1 MDGTLLFR
9 EDFGGNDPNDPV
21 AGNDPAPGMTSSYTQ
36 IFDTATCIAQFPCTG
51 MGSGRYLLTKIGYR
65 NASTYTY
72 SHWFIMDDHTYP
84 NDYTRGYLLEI
95 DGRTDNATLFETV
108 IDGLCEGSKLTF
120 SAYVTNITT
129 AHSYNQ
135 GNNGDPQL
143 SFVLLDPETG
153 AELTTPYK
161 TGPIPVD
168 RSYENMP
175 GEWRNS
181 AHWNLVG
188 MNFTVP
194 SGRTAIKLVIKN
206 ACTSSG
212 GNDFAID
219 DIEIRLCVPPV
230 TITGETEVC
239 PGTSTTLTADFSNDG
254 TFPEPLVY
262 KWWFSTD
269 SLTWTEQSET
279 SNVLTI
285 PTVQNSDYGWYK
297 AAVAGHGNIERVNCR
312 AQSEP
317 FHLTVKNCDPQNP
330 ELCMDGTLLYRED
343 FGGNDPEDPRVKQTP
358 APGMTYGQLK
368 DDTYGLMGSGRYIV
382 TKSGYCNGDTT
393 GWTLP
398 DANQS
403 ILRSQWYIQD
413 DHTYPGDYTRGYFLE
428 IDGNGGSSRFYETEI
443 YGLCADSKLTFSAY
457 VANVYTMFQYNWYS
471 QNRGEVVIP
480 CLKFVLTNSD
490 NGEIL
495 ASKETDKIP
504 FDASLPAVTDWQY
517 SSEWHLVGMNFTVP
531 PGVEG
536 IRLSIYNNVTNGTG
550 NDFAIDDIEIRLC
563 APPVSIDGENE
574 ICANETATL
583 TADFTNDGTFD
594 DPLEYKWLFSADS
607 ITWTEQSETS
617 NVLTI
622 PTVQNSDYGWYKAAV
637 AGQGNI
643 ERVNC
648 RAQSEP
654 FLLKVKDCE
663 SPITPC
669 PDLRTITADTTVCD
683 TLLPYRWRDTLF
695 TEPARYEILYKDQHD
710 CDSVLLLLTLDTV
723 HCEREEPPTPPD
735 PPTPPGPEF
744 YPLIV
749 NKYNW
754 VLLLDNVT
762 FSRLFPDRFARNL
775 QWFRNEEPIPGAN
788 DDDYSEYKELHGRF
802 QLRLDLDNDQTIWSN
817 ILEIN
822 LTEPVEQQIR
832 ISIYDSRGMPVRED
846 QVTHGI
852 YLYRYEQGEQVW
864 TEKKLIP

>member
-36 IFDTATCIAQFPCTG
+36 IFDTATCIAHFPCTG

-219 DIEIRLCVPPV
+219 DIEI
-230 TITGETEVC
+230 
-239 PGTSTTLTADFSNDG
+239 
-254 TFPEPLVY
+254 
-262 KWWFSTD
+262 
-269 SLTWTEQSET
+269 
-279 SNVLTI
+279 
-285 PTVQNSDYGWYK
+285 
-297 AAVAGHGNIERVNCR
+297 H
-312 AQSEP
+312 
-317 FHLTVKNCDPQNP
+317 
-330 ELCMDGTLLYRED
+330 
-343 FGGNDPEDPRVKQTP
+343 
-358 APGMTYGQLK
+358 
-368 DDTYGLMGSGRYIV
+368 
-382 TKSGYCNGDTT
+382 
-393 GWTLP
+393 
-398 DANQS
+398 
-403 ILRSQWYIQD
+403 
-413 DHTYPGDYTRGYFLE
+413 
-428 IDGNGGSSRFYETEI
+428 
-443 YGLCADSKLTFSAY
+443 
-457 VANVYTMFQYNWYS
+457 
-471 QNRGEVVIP
+471 
-480 CLKFVLTNSD
+480 
-490 NGEIL
+490 
-495 ASKETDKIP
+495 
-504 FDASLPAVTDWQY
+504 
-517 SSEWHLVGMNFTVP
+517 
-531 PGVEG
+531 
-536 IRLSIYNNVTNGTG
+536 
-550 NDFAIDDIEIRLC
+550 LC
-563 APPVSIDGENE
+563 APPVTIEGENE

-648 RAQSEP
+648 RALSEP

-762 FSRLFPDRFARNL
+762 FARLFPDRFARNL

-822 LTEPVEQQIR
+822 LTEPVEQQIQ
-832 ISIYDSRGMPVRED
+832 IYIYDSRGMPVRED

>member
-1 MDGTLLFR
+1 
-9 EDFGGNDPNDPV
+9 
-21 AGNDPAPGMTSSYTQ
+21 
-36 IFDTATCIAQFPCTG
+36 
-51 MGSGRYLLTKIGYR
+51 LT
-65 NASTYTY
+65 
-72 SHWFIMDDHTYP
+72 
-84 NDYTRGYLLEI
+84 
-95 DGRTDNATLFETV
+95 
-108 IDGLCEGSKLTF
+108 
-120 SAYVTNITT
+120 
-129 AHSYNQ
+129 
-135 GNNGDPQL
+135 
-143 SFVLLDPETG
+143 
-153 AELTTPYK
+153 
-161 TGPIPVD
+161 
-168 RSYENMP
+168 
-175 GEWRNS
+175 
-181 AHWNLVG
+181 
-188 MNFTVP
+188 
-194 SGRTAIKLVIKN
+194 
-206 ACTSSG
+206 
-212 GNDFAID
+212 
-219 DIEIRLCVPPV
+219 
-230 TITGETEVC
+230 
-239 PGTSTTLTADFSNDG
+239 
-254 TFPEPLVY
+254 
-262 KWWFSTD
+262 
-269 SLTWTEQSET
+269 
-279 SNVLTI
+279 
-285 PTVQNSDYGWYK
+285 
-297 AAVAGHGNIERVNCR
+297 
-312 AQSEP
+312 
-317 FHLTVKNCDPQNP
+317 
-330 ELCMDGTLLYRED
+330 
-343 FGGNDPEDPRVKQTP
+343 
-358 APGMTYGQLK
+358 
-368 DDTYGLMGSGRYIV
+368 
-382 TKSGYCNGDTT
+382 
-393 GWTLP
+393 
-398 DANQS
+398 
-403 ILRSQWYIQD
+403 
-413 DHTYPGDYTRGYFLE
+413 
-428 IDGNGGSSRFYETEI
+428 
-443 YGLCADSKLTFSAY
+443 
-457 VANVYTMFQYNWYS
+457 
-471 QNRGEVVIP
+471 
-480 CLKFVLTNSD
+480 
-490 NGEIL
+490 
-495 ASKETDKIP
+495 
-504 FDASLPAVTDWQY
+504 
-517 SSEWHLVGMNFTVP
+517 
-531 PGVEG
+531 
-536 IRLSIYNNVTNGTG
+536 IYNNATGTTG
-550 NDFAIDDIEIRLC
+550 NDFAIDDIEILLC
-563 APPVSIDGENE
+563 APPVTVEGENE

-637 AGQGNI
+637 AGHGNI

-735 PPTPPGPEF
+735 PPTPPGPEL

-762 FSRLFPDRFARNL
+762 FARLFPDRFARNL